1 MSFIPTVVNLIAES
15 GTVLAATGAE
25 VVVTGAAA
33 IAQSGSAL
41 GAASTGLGAA
51 GAGTVVAGAGALATS
66 YSAGATARYGT
77 LRYQERNA
85 DLIGPDDRPL
95 LVDETIM
102 NSLQGQLYV
111 FTHKAIWGCWLLLP
125 AGGHAAR
132 DVVNTVVTLP
142 PTEHWAFVARAECTA
157 IDPPQ
162 VAYFIAQFGNGD
174 FIPPREE
181 AGENGDNA
189 VPFSALLQ
197 ETDKAHAALCIVQGP
212 SNPDVWIHNPDLR
225 PKRYV
230 YKDNQLRSPG
240 FRADEWVPMSTP
252 MKLRQLN
259 DRIYNTSCTGRSY
272 DAINNNCQ
280 DFSMALFND
289 L

>member
-1 MSFIPTVVNLIAES
+1 MSFINLIAGS

-25 VVVTGAAA
+25 AVVAGAAG

-41 GAASTGLGAA
+41 GAASAGLGAA
-51 GAGTVVAGAGALATS
+51 GAGTVAAGAGAVATS
-66 YSAGATARYGT
+66 YSVGATARYGT
-77 LRYQERNA
+77 LRYQDRNA

-111 FTHKAIWGCWLLLP
+111 FTHKAIWGCWILLP
-125 AGGHAAR
+125 TGGHVVR
-132 DVVNTVVTLP
+132 DVVNTVVPLP
-142 PTEHWAFVARAECTA
+142 PTEHWAFVARAECRA
-157 IDPPQ
+157 LNPPQ

-181 AGENGDNA
+181 AGENGNNA

-197 ETDKAHAALCIVQGP
+197 EKDKAHAALCMVQGP
-212 SNPDVWIHNPDLR
+212 SNPDVWIHNPALS

-230 YKDNQLRSPG
+230 YKDNQLCSTG
-240 FRADEWVPMSTP
+240 FRADEWVPMRRP
-252 MKLRQLN
+252 MRLRELN
-259 DRIYNTSCTGRSY
+259 DRIYSTSCTGRNY
-272 DAINNNCQ
+272 DAIDNNCQ
-280 DFSMALFND
+280 DFSEALFNN